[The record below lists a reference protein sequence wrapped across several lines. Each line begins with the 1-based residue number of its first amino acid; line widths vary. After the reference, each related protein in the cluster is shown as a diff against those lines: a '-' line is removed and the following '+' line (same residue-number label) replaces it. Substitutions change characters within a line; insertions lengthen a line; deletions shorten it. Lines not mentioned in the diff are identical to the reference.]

1 MMREL
6 DGLKPLQI
14 KILMY
19 CLGTDTA
26 DIMRPIV
33 NKIKEIIQKKP
44 DNLITVW
51 NYYMS
56 PKNYYSSA
64 YKKAIMINM
73 GGYIVHRELQI
84 ARYNSDCDLKKECER
99 QLNTIKSAHLR
110 IKYTRLADK
119 EMIHGTPTCI
129 IMRNYIA
136 KLLRQGVNLREDETL
151 WAKYSYGQL
160 LNKYRKPMTNIPRSI
175 QNDLFKAMDEYVSN
189 L

>member
-1 MMREL
+1 MKEL

-26 DIMRPIV
+26 DIMRTII
-33 NKIKEIIQKKP
+33 NKIKEIIQENP
-44 DNLITVW
+44 DNLITAW

-56 PKNYYSSA
+56 PKNYYSSV
-64 YKKAIMINM
+64 YKKAKMVNL

-84 ARYNSDCDLKKECER
+84 ARYKSDCDLKKECQQ
-99 QLNTIKSAHLR
+99 QLDTIKSAHLR
-110 IKYTRLADK
+110 LKYTRLASK
-119 EMIHGTPTCI
+119 EMIHGTSTCI
-129 IMRNYIA
+129 IMRNYIT

-160 LNKYRKPMTNIPRSI
+160 LDKYRKPMTKLPRSI
-175 QNDLFKAMDEYVSN
+175 QTDLFNAMDEYVSK